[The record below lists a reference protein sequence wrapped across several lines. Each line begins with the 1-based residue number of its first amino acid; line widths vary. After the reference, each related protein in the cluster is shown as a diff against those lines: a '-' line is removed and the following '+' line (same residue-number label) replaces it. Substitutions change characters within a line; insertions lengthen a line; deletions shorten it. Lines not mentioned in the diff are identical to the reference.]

1 MVDGI
6 NDRLRAAV
14 VAGGGLLSR
23 RRLLGNGLAVS
34 GAAVGSISLAGQVSA
49 DPLVPEWATSAGEP
63 VRGYGVPAIYEEN
76 VKRTLIKPYEDLAPG
91 YSFSGTPLQ
100 HLRGTITP
108 NGLHFE
114 VHHGGRADIDPSAHN
129 LFIHGLVDR
138 PLRFD
143 LAALERYPM
152 VTHVHFIECAGN
164 SFFNAL
170 MDEPM
175 QAGCDMLHGLVSNAE
190 WTGIPLSI
198 LLAEA
203 GVDPRARWVVAAGDD
218 APSLARSI
226 PLEKAMTDGMLALY
240 QNGERLRPEQGYP
253 MRLLLPGYEG
263 NMNIKWVSSL
273 WLTESPAFTKD
284 ESGHYTEQLSDGT
297 VLAFS
302 FGMEVK
308 SVITHPSATMSMS
321 GPGLYQISGL
331 AWSGSGAIET
341 VEVSADGG
349 QSWAVADLVEPVLP
363 RAMTRFTLPWHW
375 DGAPLVLM
383 SRAVDVTGARQPTR
397 DEWKSR
403 YAPTSANHYNAIQSW
418 RIGADGSV
426 ANVYA

>member
-1 MVDGI
+1 MADGF
-6 NDRLRAAV
+6 NDRLRSAV

-23 RRLLGNGLAVS
+23 RRLLGSGLAVG
-34 GAAVGSISLAGQVSA
+34 GAAAANFSLAGQVRA

-100 HLRGTITP
+100 YLRGTITP

-114 VHHGGRADIDPSAHN
+114 VHHGGRADIDPAAHN
-129 LFIHGLVDR
+129 LFIHGLVER
-138 PLRFD
+138 ALRFD

-203 GVDPRARWVVAAGDD
+203 GVDPRAQWVVAAGDD

-273 WLTESPAFTKD
+273 WLTESPAYTKD

-302 FGMEVK
+302 FGMGVK
-308 SVITHPSATMSMS
+308 SVITHPSATMTMS

-349 QSWAVADLVEPVLP
+349 QSWAAADLVAPVLP

-375 DGAPLVLM
+375 DGAPTVLM
-383 SRAVDVTGARQPTR
+383 SRAVDATGARQPTR
-397 DEWKSR
+397 NAWKSR
-403 YAPTSANHYNAIQSW
+403 YAPTSGNHYNAIQSW